1 MYGGLL
7 QVYARYVSFRVHQVH
22 FCGGPHACPHED
34 LAPLM
39 AMIADLKRE
48 KDSRQRSQHMV
59 LLYEWSHLDASREAS
74 LL

>member
-1 MYGGLL
+1 MGVLT
-7 QVYARYVSFRVHQVH
+7 
-22 FCGGPHACPHED
+22 ACPHED

-48 KDSRQRSQHMV
+48 KDSRQRNQHMV